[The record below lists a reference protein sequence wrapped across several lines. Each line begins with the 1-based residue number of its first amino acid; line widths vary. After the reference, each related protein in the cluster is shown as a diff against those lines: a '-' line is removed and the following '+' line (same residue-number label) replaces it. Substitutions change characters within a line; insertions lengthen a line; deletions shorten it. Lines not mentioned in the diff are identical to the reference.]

1 MKILLIDAYDSF
13 VYVIYQYLLS
23 LDCEVDVVRNDKI
36 VLKTIQEQ
44 DYDALVLGPGPGHPK
59 AAGYL
64 ELLAALEQHLPIFG
78 VCLGMQAIS
87 LYYGGAVVGAKH
99 LMHGKT
105 CTISHHNS
113 GCFTGIA
120 NPLTVTRYHSLI
132 TTEDSLINTPLHIT
146 ARADDDGYIM
156 GIKHP
161 HLPIE
166 GVQFHPE
173 SILTENGLQLFKN
186 FLRHVEHAQL

>member
-23 LDCEVDVVRNDKI
+23 LDCEIDVVRNDKVSLSAI
-36 VLKTIQEQ
+36 EAAS
-44 DYDALVLGPGPGHPK
+44 YDAIILGPGPGHPK

-64 ELLAALEQHLPIFG
+64 DLLQALEHQLPIFG

-87 LYYGGAVVGAKH
+87 LYYGADVIPAKH

-105 CTISHHNS
+105 CTITHHNT
-113 GCFTGIA
+113 GCFTDA
-120 NPLTVTRYHSLI
+120 PNPLTVTRYHSLVA
-132 TTEDSLINTPLHIT
+132 TEDSLANTPLEIT
-146 ARADDDGYIM
+146 ARADDDGYVM

-161 HLPIE
+161 SLPIE

-173 SILTENGLQLFKN
+173 SVTTQDGLALFRR
-186 FLRHVEHAQL
+186 FLASLS

>member
-23 LDCEVDVVRNDKI
+23 LDCKVKVVRNDK
-36 VLKTIQEQ
+36 VSLCTIKNEG
-44 DYDALVLGPGPGHPK
+44 YDAMILGPGPGHPK
-59 AAGYL
+59 TTGYL
-64 ELLAALEQHLPIFG
+64 ELLAALEHHLPIFG

-87 LYYGGAVVGAKH
+87 LYYGADVIHAKH

-105 CTISHHNS
+105 CTVSHENT
-113 GCFTGIA
+113 GCFTQVP

-132 TTEDSLINTPLHIT
+132 ATQDSIAHTALQIT
-146 ARADDDGYIM
+146 ARADDDGYVM
-156 GIKHP
+156 GVRHP
-161 HLPIE
+161 KLPIE

-173 SILTENGLQLFKN
+173 SVSTENGLQLLAN
-186 FLRHVEHAQL
+186 FLTPIKA